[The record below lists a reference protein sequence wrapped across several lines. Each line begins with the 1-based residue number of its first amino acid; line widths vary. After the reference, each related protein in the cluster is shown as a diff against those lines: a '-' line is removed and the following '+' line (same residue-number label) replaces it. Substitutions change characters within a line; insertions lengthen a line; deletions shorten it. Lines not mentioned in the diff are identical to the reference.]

1 MVRFPD
7 DVDILSFE
15 SLVRYPPRLRHIGT
29 AAFLILHHGLG
40 GKIQHSID
48 TTLGHDYG
56 GVEG

>member
-15 SLVRYPPRLRHIGT
+15 SFVRYPPRFRQIGT
-29 AAFLILHHGLG
+29 AVFLILHHGLG
-40 GKIQHSID
+40 AKLQHSID